1 MAWRLVCAGALCVSA
16 APSALAHIEITEWMY
31 QGVNGEFVEITNLGG
46 TPVDLAGW
54 SFDDDSRTPGVID
67 LSAIGVLAPG
77 ASALI
82 TDAVAADFTLAWGL
96 VGVPVI
102 GGSSAGLARNDEI
115 NIFDAAGVLADRLTY
130 GDQNFPGTVRT
141 QNRACN
147 IPFADLAFTT
157 AQTSWTLA
165 SAGDAFGSFTSTGGD
180 VGSPG
185 VTPAPGVLGVAA
197 GGMVLALR
205 RRR

>member
-1 MAWRLVCAGALCVSA
+1 MAWKLVCVGAMCLGA
-16 APSALAHIEITEWMY
+16 APSAWAHIEITEWMY
-31 QGVNGEFVEITNLGG
+31 QGVNGEFVEITNLSGA
-46 TPVDLAGW
+46 PVDLTGW

-82 TDAVAADFTLAWGL
+82 TDALAPDFSLAWGL
-96 VGVPVI
+96 AGVPVI
-102 GGSSAGLARNDEI
+102 GGSGAGLARNDEI

-141 QNRACN
+141 QNRSCN
-147 IPFADLAFTT
+147 IPFGDLAFTT

-165 SAGDAFGSFTSTGGD
+165 AAGDAFGSFTSAGGD

-197 GGMVLALR
+197 GGLLLVFR